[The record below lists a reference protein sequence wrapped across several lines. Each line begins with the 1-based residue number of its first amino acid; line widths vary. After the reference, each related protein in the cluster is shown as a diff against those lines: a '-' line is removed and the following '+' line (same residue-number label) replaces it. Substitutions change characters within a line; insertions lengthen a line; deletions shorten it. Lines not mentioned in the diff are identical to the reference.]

1 VSIFVALHI
10 FFTEVGGGAPLLL
23 VFGALLYPS
32 ERSIKLIKW
41 FALLGAL
48 SLVIGWFVSG
58 FYYVTYYGAVVKPVI
73 LAGEQVWSHAIFME
87 AKEHIF
93 IFLPFISVILAAMAW
108 KSGPA
113 IIDNDNLRKSLLIL
127 TLICLVIIA
136 EMAGMGFLVSG
147 GARPY

>member
-1 VSIFVALHI
+1 
-10 FFTEVGGGAPLLL
+10 
-23 VFGALLYPS
+23 
-32 ERSIKLIKW
+32 
-41 FALLGAL
+41 
-48 SLVIGWFVSG
+48 
-58 FYYVTYYGAVVKPVI
+58 VVKPVI